1 MPVISTNGI
10 NLHYQECGNGE
21 PLLLIMG
28 ITAPGGVWEKH
39 AEAWSEKFRCILPD
53 NRGVGLSDQPAGP
66 YTSAMMAEDCIGLLD
81 ALGLQQV
88 RIVGCSMGS
97 IIAQQLALRHPQR
110 VRSLVLMCPWARC
123 DAYARSI
130 FEHMCAIKARLRP
143 EEFMAYIQLL
153 IFSKPTWDDPN
164 SLAGLLDGRR
174 QAASATL
181 PQPLHALE
189 AQAAACISHDTLA
202 DLGKIQCP
210 TLVIGGTAD
219 IFTPRWMAE
228 EVAHA
233 IPNAQLHLYE
243 GAGHAFHWER
253 IECFNP
259 FVSQWLE
266 AN

>member
-10 NLHYQECGNGE
+10 NLHYQECGSGE

-66 YTSAMMAEDCIGLLD
+66 YTSAMMAE
-81 ALGLQQV
+81 
-88 RIVGCSMGS
+88 
-97 IIAQQLALRHPQR
+97 
-110 VRSLVLMCPWARC
+110 
-123 DAYARSI
+123 
-130 FEHMCAIKARLRP
+130 
-143 EEFMAYIQLL
+143 
-153 IFSKPTWDDPN
+153 
-164 SLAGLLDGRR
+164 
-174 QAASATL
+174 
-181 PQPLHALE
+181 
-189 AQAAACISHDTLA
+189 
-202 DLGKIQCP
+202 
-210 TLVIGGTAD
+210 
-219 IFTPRWMAE
+219 